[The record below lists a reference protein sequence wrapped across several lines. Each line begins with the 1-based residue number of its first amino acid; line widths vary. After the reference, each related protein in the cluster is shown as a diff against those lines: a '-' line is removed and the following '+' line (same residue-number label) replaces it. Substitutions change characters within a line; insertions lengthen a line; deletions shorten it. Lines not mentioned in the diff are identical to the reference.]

1 MDDGGF
7 DDWYRR
13 EHPRVANGLYLIS
26 GSLDSAREA
35 TDEAFCRAAASWS
48 RVRRMDSP
56 TGWTFKVGLNL
67 LRREA
72 RRSRRERSAIGRI
85 APEAPLVVEIP
96 DADVWSAVQG
106 LPDRQ
111 RRTVV
116 LRYVG
121 DLPEA
126 EIARILGVARGTVAS
141 NLARALDTLESRLL
155 EQEAQ

>member
-1 MDDGGF
+1 
-7 DDWYRR
+7 
-13 EHPRVANGLYLIS
+13 
-26 GSLDSAREA
+26 
-35 TDEAFCRAAASWS
+35 
-48 RVRRMDSP
+48 MDSP

-72 RRSRRERSAIGRI
+72 RRGQRERSAIGRM
-85 APEAPLVVEIP
+85 AAGPPTVLEIP
-96 DADVWSAVQG
+96 DADVWSAVRG

-141 NLARALDTLESRLL
+141 NLANRLARKRFESERASRGSAMLRNFPNTDIPL
-155 EQEAQ
+155 SSPLP